1 MSEHNYTK
9 YVVEAVS
16 EIARIPESNID
27 PKSAIAD
34 LGLDSLDT
42 VEILMVMDDKLGIE
56 TDARVLD
63 GANSIEDLAA
73 RYEEIMKTYEK

>member
-16 EIARIPESNID
+16 EVARIPKDNID

-63 GANSIEDLAA
+63 GANSIEDLAT

>member
-16 EIARIPESNID
+16 EVARIPQDKID
-27 PKSAIAD
+27 VNASIAD

-42 VEILMVMDDKLGIE
+42 VEVLMAMDDKLGIE
-56 TDARVLD
+56 TDARVMD
-63 GANSIEDLAA
+63 GANSIGDLAN
-73 RYEEIMKTYEK
+73 RYEEIMKMYDK